1 MDPRSPALSELNR
14 TAAAPTTR
22 VLAVATDYE
31 PPPSAALAARALDRI
46 VDALFGTGN
55 DLVVPTD
62 GVARAGRYTASDVH
76 LAGAAGSITHNTF
89 FADAAVRR
97 RLAGW
102 LTA

>member
-1 MDPRSPALSELNR
+1 MDPRSPALTGLN
-14 TAAAPTTR
+14 TISAAPTSR
-22 VLAVATDYE
+22 VLAVAADYE
-31 PPPSAALAARALDRI
+31 PPSSAAPAARALDRI
-46 VDALFGTGN
+46 ADALFGTGN

-62 GVARAGRYTASDVH
+62 GVARAGRYVASDVH
-76 LAGAAGSITHNTF
+76 LAGDAGSITHNTF